1 MVAHFCLKVRER
13 SEGGAI
19 NICLIH
25 VILAF
30 GVKCEKITDPLR
42 LGVSLN
48 KFVALD

>member
-25 VILAF
+25 VILAL
-30 GVKCEKITDPLR
+30 GVKCEKITDPLV
-42 LGVSLN
+42 LSIFLN
-48 KFVALD
+48 KSKVFP